1 MKGKFILLLLATAT
15 LAVLIGLHV
24 DGINGPSYWRWP
36 WRVGRGFPPYLLLLA
51 TALPLAVAVLRF
63 NSRAALPGIVLM
75 MATTLGLEIANRA
88 MDLESFDLTRIAT
101 IIEEPGSIGYF
112 THAQEYLA
120 RGGGVRQF
128 LHDYLDLMP
137 GFTLHARNKPTGS
150 ILFYVPFLRMF
161 PSENS
166 AALAAGL
173 TIALLATLSVP
184 ACWRLVLELT
194 GDREAAYQAAACMAM
209 CPGLVLFLP
218 EFDQFYPVYSCA
230 LLILWVRALKTGK
243 AGYAIAF
250 GLLFAFVC
258 FQTFN
263 FLVLGIFFVGY
274 ALIARLASSGAAAIE
289 GGLQTSTNLT
299 DLLLE
304 QNLITAE
311 QIRAAEDE
319 DPHPGPLSP
328 RRQRVAWARA
338 FYVSAVAGAAFVGIY
353 AAIWLWSGYN
363 PMKTLL
369 TGIRLHNLDM
379 PATHRVWPMTV
390 PFDLTDFALGTG
402 WVCALLAIYWAARAA
417 RKAQETSSLGFWI
430 VVLCFSQLVA
440 VALTGVLSGETARCW
455 IFLFPLLLIPA
466 GLELSTWPRSARLAA
481 LGCLWLMTVML
492 SQNMVFV

>member
-1 MKGKFILLLLATAT
+1 
-15 LAVLIGLHV
+15 
-24 DGINGPSYWRWP
+24 
-36 WRVGRGFPPYLLLLA
+36 
-51 TALPLAVAVLRF
+51 
-63 NSRAALPGIVLM
+63 
-75 MATTLGLEIANRA
+75 MAI
-88 MDLESFDLTRIAT
+88 
-101 IIEEPGSIGYF
+101 
-112 THAQEYLA
+112 
-120 RGGGVRQF
+120 
-128 LHDYLDLMP
+128 
-137 GFTLHARNKPTGS
+137 
-150 ILFYVPFLRMF
+150 
-161 PSENS
+161 
-166 AALAAGL
+166 
-173 TIALLATLSVP
+173 
-184 ACWRLVLELT
+184 
-194 GDREAAYQAAACMAM
+194 

-274 ALIARLASSGAAAIE
+274 ALIVRMAPSDAAATE

-328 RRQRVAWARA
+328 RRLFDPGYQERGAWSRAVLVSGVAA
-338 FYVSAVAGAAFVGIY
+338 AAFVGIY

-363 PMKTLL
+363 PLRTLL

-379 PATHRVWPMTV
+379 PATHRVWPTTV

-402 WVCALLAIYWAARAA
+402 WVGAMLAIYWVFGAA
-417 RKAQETSSLGFWI
+417 RKAQGANSTSFWI
-430 VVLCFSQLVA
+430 VMLCFAQLVA
-440 VALTGVLSGETARCW
+440 VALTGVLPGETARCW
-455 IFLFPLLLIPA
+455 IFLFPLLLLPA
-466 GLELSTWPRSARLAA
+466 GLELSAWPKGARLAA
-481 LGCLWLMTVML
+481 MGCLWLLTVLL